1 MLPSKIKLHNFCAVA
16 DSEIDLT
23 GISLACIVGRNGS
36 SKSTIFTLA
45 PMFALFGKPRPG
57 TSIDDMV
64 RTGTQDML
72 VQYEFE
78 HQGSIYQ
85 ITRTR
90 SLKGKGKSTAE
101 LLRKTPTGWESL
113 TGTTIRDTDAKIE
126 ALLNLDVQSF
136 LASSL
141 VLQGDV
147 NRFAQ
152 ALPSE
157 RKNILAQVLG
167 LDIYSTLQERAKKR
181 QRALELKLEGNKQ
194 ELERLARSIEALPDA
209 EAALEQA
216 KKGATLTAVDIRT
229 KENELATIQ
238 AKIKDVEAKQQQAQQ
253 IKDQIKTLTDDI
265 SNKKTDIAILN
276 ARIDRGME
284 ALRSEPELLQKVQQ
298 LGEIRQQIPA
308 LEAKAEQLAGHLT
321 GIEDLEAEKK
331 KLFKEQAEI
340 LGKLQALEK
349 ELAAKDELGHASERY
364 LQLSAELRELDEKG
378 FRHQHF
384 TARLQIAESDLLKQ
398 STHIDTLLTQ
408 CAQTEKKV
416 SILTDSGCIDSQ
428 NAKCKFLAD
437 AQEAKAQMPIL
448 QTNIEQAKEALVP
461 LYDNKQDILG
471 ELEVIAY
478 DSGCHAD
485 LKRRVEYLRK
495 SAEKFTALAAKEE
508 LLENLKEQQQRN
520 ADNIEATAKRK
531 ELLREQTELVKRE
544 TGDLPSLKVRI
555 AELEP
560 FEKQLAE
567 LPKTKAAIDS
577 AKENV
582 EKLNGEIIL
591 KGNRMADLEGAC
603 DDLVIPEEGFA
614 TAIRTTKEAEQ
625 GVQANLKE
633 LQSSLNLLFARQ
645 GSLQNQVDQLVS
657 DKQKHATL
665 SQELAP
671 MAKELVRWETLARAF
686 SKNGIPVLILEN
698 ILPELERIAND
709 ILGQMSNGA
718 HTLQFIT
725 QRDAKSKDS
734 MIETLDIM
742 VTDWAGTRPFESF
755 SGGEQTRISLAIRF
769 ALSELLASRAGSK
782 IEFVVLDEVL
792 SDQSPEFRELAIEG
806 IKALA
811 GRFKKILLIS
821 HIPEVQE
828 AFDQRIILS
837 EGDKVEVFY
846 N

>member
-1 MLPSKIKLHNFCAVA
+1 MNPLRLKLKNFCSVA
-16 DSEIDLT
+16 EMELDLSALT
-23 GISLACIVGRNGS
+23 LAGISGKNGS
-36 SKSTIFTLA
+36 SKSTIFTIA
-45 PMFALFGKPRPG
+45 PLFALYGKPRPG
-57 TSIDDMV
+57 TSIDDLV

-101 LLRKTPTGWESL
+101 LLRKTSTGWESL
-113 TGTTIRDTDAKIE
+113 SGTTIRETDAKIE
-126 ALLNLDVQSF
+126 ALLSLDVQSF

-167 LDIYSTLQERAKKR
+167 LDIYATLQEQAKKR
-181 QRALELKLEGNKQ
+181 QRALELKLEGNKR
-194 ELERLARSIEALPDA
+194 ELERLSRSIEALPDA
-209 EAALEQA
+209 EAALEQV
-216 KKGATLTAVDIRT
+216 KKSSTLTACDIRT

-238 AKIKDVEAKQQQAQQ
+238 GKLKDLEAKQQKAQQ
-253 IKDQIKTLTDDI
+253 FRDQIKALTDDI
-265 SNKKTDIAILN
+265 IHKKTEIAKLTD
-276 ARIDRGME
+276 RIERGME
-284 ALRSEPELLQKVQQ
+284 ALKSEPELLEKVEQ
-298 LGEIRQQIPA
+298 LNEIRQKIPA
-308 LEAKAEQLAGHLT
+308 LETKAEQLT
-321 GIEDLEAEKK
+321 GLLSEARTLEAEKDRLSREETDITDK
-331 KLFKEQAEI
+331 I
-340 LGKLQALEK
+340 RALEK
-349 ELAAKDELGHASERY
+349 ELSAKDELGQASEKY
-364 LQLSAELRELDEKG
+364 LQLSWELHELDEKSL
-378 FRHQHF
+378 RHQHF

-398 STHIDTLLTQ
+398 STHIDTLLNQ
-408 CAQTEKKV
+408 YAQAEKKV
-416 SILTDSGCIDSQ
+416 SILTDSGCIDPE

-437 AQEAKAQMPIL
+437 AQEAKLQMPTF
-448 QTNIEQAKEALVP
+448 QTKIEQAKEALTP
-461 LYDNKQDILG
+461 LYDNKQALLR
-471 ELEVIAY
+471 ELEAITY
-478 DSGCHAD
+478 DPVNHSN
-485 LKRRVEYLRK
+485 LKKRVESLRK

-508 LLENLKEQQQRN
+508 LLENLKGQQQRN
-520 ADNIEATAKRK
+520 TDSLEAT
-531 ELLREQTELVKRE
+531 VKRE
-544 TGDLPSLKVRI
+544 ILLAQQTFFVQQETANLPNLKAKI
-555 AELEP
+555 TELEP
-560 FEKQLAE
+560 FEAQLAE
-567 LPKTKAAIDS
+567 LPKTKAVIDS
-577 AKENV
+577 AKENI

-591 KGNRMADLEGAC
+591 LENRIADLEGAYN
-603 DDLVIPEEGFA
+603 DLA
-614 TAIRTTKEAEQ
+614 TPASEIRTTKETEQ
-625 GVQANLKE
+625 GIQTTLKE

-645 GSLQNQVDQLVS
+645 GSLQNQVDQLVT

-665 SQELAP
+665 SQEVAP
-671 MAKELVRWETLARAF
+671 MAKELVRWETLAKAF

-718 HTLQFIT
+718 HALQFIT

-792 SDQSPEFRELAIEG
+792 SDQSPEFRDLAIEG
-806 IKALA
+806 IKNLA

-821 HIPEVQE
+821 HIPQVQE

-837 EGDKVEVFY
+837 EGGKVEVVY

>member
-1 MLPSKIKLHNFCAVA
+1 MNPLRLQLKNFCSVA
-16 DSEIDLT
+16 EMELDLSALT
-23 GISLACIVGRNGS
+23 LAGISGKNGS
-36 SKSTIFTLA
+36 SKSTIFTIA
-45 PMFALFGKPRPG
+45 PLFALYGKPRPG
-57 TSIDDMV
+57 TSIDDLV
-64 RTGTQDML
+64 RTGTRDML

-90 SLKGKGKSTAE
+90 SLKGKGKSTCE

-113 TGTTIRDTDAKIE
+113 SGATIRDTDAKIE
-126 ALLNLDVQSF
+126 ALLSLDVQSF

-157 RKNILAQVLG
+157 RKNILAQILG
-167 LDIYSTLQERAKKR
+167 LDIYATLMELAKKK
-181 QRALELKLEGNKQ
+181 QRDLELKLEGNKQ
-194 ELERLARSIEALPDA
+194 ELDRLARSIETLPDA
-209 EAALEQA
+209 EAALQQV
-216 KKGATLTAVDIRT
+216 KKSATLAAVDIRS

-238 AKIKDVEAKQQQAQQ
+238 AKIKDLEAKQQQAQQ
-253 IKDQIKTLTDDI
+253 IKDQIKALTDDI
-265 SNKKTDIAILN
+265 SLKKAEIAKLN
-276 ARIDRGME
+276 DRIANGME
-284 ALRSEPELLQKVQQ
+284 ALKSEPELLQKVQQ
-298 LGEIRQQIPA
+298 LAEIRQQIPA
-308 LEAKAEQLAGHLT
+308 LETKAEQLT
-321 GIEDLEAEKK
+321 GLLSESRELEAERE
-331 KLFKEQAEI
+331 KLSKEETDITAKI
-340 LGKLQALEK
+340 KALEK
-349 ELAAKDELGHASERY
+349 ELSAKDELQGASEQY
-364 LQLSAELRELDEKG
+364 QQLLSELTELDEKAQ
-378 FRHQHF
+378 RHQHF

-398 STHIDTLLTQ
+398 STHIDMLLNQYTQ
-408 CAQTEKKV
+408 AEKKV
-416 SILTDSGCIDSQ
+416 SILTYSGCIDPQ

-437 AQEAKAQMPIL
+437 AQEAKSQMPII
-448 QTNIEQAKEALVP
+448 QEQIQQAKEALAP
-461 LYDNKQDILG
+461 LYDNKQALLR
-471 ELEVIAY
+471 ELEAIAY
-478 DSGCHAD
+478 DSIHHAD
-485 LKRRVEYLRK
+485 LKKRAESLRK
-495 SAEKFTALAAKEE
+495 SADKYTSLAAKEE
-508 LLENLKEQQQRN
+508 LLENVKGQQQRN
-520 ADNIEATAKRK
+520 
-531 ELLREQTELVKRE
+531 TEGLTVTVKRQMLLATQILFIQQE
-544 TGDLPSLKVRI
+544 TANLPSLKAEI

-560 FEKQLAE
+560 FEEQLAE
-567 LPKTKAAIDS
+567 LPKVKAAIDS
-577 AKENV
+577 ARENI

-591 KGNRMADLEGAC
+591 KENRIADLEGAYS
-603 DDLVIPEEGFA
+603 DLAIPKEGLIIA
-614 TAIRTTKEAEQ
+614 TRIAKVLEQ
-625 GVQANLKE
+625 GIQANLKE
-633 LQSSLNLLFARQ
+633 LQSSLNLHFARQ
-645 GSLQNQVDQLVS
+645 GSLQNQVDQLVA

-671 MAKELVRWETLARAF
+671 MAKELVRWETLAKAF

-718 HTLQFIT
+718 HALQFIT

-792 SDQSPEFRELAIEG
+792 SDQSPEFRDLAIEG
-806 IKALA
+806 IKALS

-821 HIPEVQE
+821 HIPQVQE

-837 EGDKVEVFY
+837 EGGKVEVLF